1 MKNAILF
8 VHGFIGSKKEYQP
21 IIKYLKKKGFNKFY
35 EFCYL
40 QNKGQV
46 SIKEIAKEL
55 SGFISNNITE
65 EKFDVIG
72 ISQGGIIFL
81 TYLKYFK
88 NKEVGKIFTLCSP
101 HDGSLF
107 AYFGKKPGFI
117 DLRPKSNLLVD
128 INQFVKNSNLEI
140 FSVFTPFDLMVF
152 PGWNARLNY
161 GKIKMVLTPFHP
173 LVFMCS
179 TTKKFIYKNLINN

>member
-8 VHGFIGSKKEYQP
+8 VHGLNGNKNQYQS
-21 IIKYLKKKGFNKFY
+21 IIKYLRKKGFNKFY
-35 EFCYL
+35 EFCYSN
-40 QNKGQV
+40 NKGQV

-55 SGFISNNITE
+55 SIFISNNITE
-65 EKFDVIG
+65 DKFDVIS

-107 AYFGKKPGFI
+107 AYFGKRPGFI
-117 DLRPKSNLLVD
+117 DLKPKSNLLID
-128 INQFVKNSNLEI
+128 IERFVKDSNLDI
-140 FSVFTPFDLMVF
+140 YSVFTPFDLMVF
-152 PGWNARLNY
+152 PGWNAKLNY
-161 GKIKMVLTPFHP
+161 GKVKMVLAPLHP
-173 LVFMCS
+173 LVFMWP
-179 TTKKFIYKNLINN
+179 TVKKFIYKNLIK